1 MVPFDMPMDA
11 KLALARMSVIYER
24 ENGQRVR
31 MSRDEDI
38 VSLINFAVDSINEE
52 VIRQLHAFIGL
63 LSHGEIRALVA
74 QGANIYRGAQ
84 VPEVMDSDMPASPS
98 VGTAMYRGQAVSGH
112 MGSTE
117 PEDKAAA
124 PSRPKRIYRGRVI
137 ED

>member
-38 VSLINFAVDSINEE
+38 VSLINYAVDSINEE
-52 VIRQLHAFIGL
+52 VIRQFHAFVGL

-74 QGANIYRGAQ
+74 QGANLYRGAQ
-84 VPEVMDSDMPASPS
+84 VPEVMESDMPAFPS
-98 VGTAMYRGQAVSGH
+98 VGTAMYRGQVVSGH
-112 MGSTE
+112 MGSAELEART
-117 PEDKAAA
+117 AA